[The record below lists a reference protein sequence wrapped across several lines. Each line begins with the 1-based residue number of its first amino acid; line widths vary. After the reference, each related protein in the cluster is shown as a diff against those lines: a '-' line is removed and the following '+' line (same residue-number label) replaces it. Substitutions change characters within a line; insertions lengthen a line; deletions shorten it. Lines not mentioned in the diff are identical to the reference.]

1 MNKSEDQ
8 LIQEAMLK
16 EMASDGQVPEAT
28 PLDSK
33 PEVEEAE
40 VVDQSTEA
48 EGSAEETTEAAT
60 EDEPAAE
67 EAVEEAEEEPSFA
80 GYKKSEIDAAFQKLD
95 RLQRALDNTNGTYGN
110 KLQKQQEVIA
120 ELQRQLEETKS
131 QSTKRAV
138 NFKGLKFEKLQSE
151 FPELAELLI
160 ADLEGA
166 QDVSPIPEQ
175 DEPAAKTA
183 VPDIEERLSKF
194 EEQLALKQAMA
205 ELSAAHPDW
214 KETAGFNVNDTGVI
228 QWNDMRFG
236 NWVATLP
243 HDAQKEVLNAADATV
258 ISGYLTQYKET
269 IAKPKKATS
278 NSNKAN
284 LDATVLPIT
293 KASTGKRV
301 LNEEEEMM
309 EAFRREMMSL
319 N

>member
-1 MNKSEDQ
+1 MSKSEDQ

-16 EMASDGQVPEAT
+16 EMASDGQAPEAT

-40 VVDQSTEA
+40 VVDQSTET
-48 EGSAEETTEAAT
+48 EDSAEETTEAAT
-60 EDEPAAE
+60 ADEPATE
-67 EAVEEAEEEPSFA
+67 EAEEPSFA

-120 ELQRQLEETKS
+120 ELQRQLEETRS

-160 ADLEGA
+160 ADLESA

-175 DEPAAKTA
+175 DETVAKTA

-194 EEQLALKQAMA
+194 EEQLALKQAMV

-214 KETAGFNVNDTGVI
+214 RETAGFNVNDTGVI

-293 KASTGKRV
+293 KTSTGKRV

-309 EAFRREMMSL
+309 EAFRREMMSM

>member
-1 MNKSEDQ
+1 MDKSEDQ

-16 EMASDGQVPEAT
+16 ELVSDDQAEEAT

-40 VVDQSTEA
+40 VVDQSTET
-48 EGSAEETTEAAT
+48 EDSAEETTEAAT
-60 EDEPAAE
+60 EDESAAE
-67 EAVEEAEEEPSFA
+67 EAEEPSFA
-80 GYKKSEIDAAFQKLD
+80 GYKKSEIDEAFQKLD

-120 ELQRQLEETKS
+120 ELQRQLEETRS

-160 ADLEGA
+160 ADLESA

-175 DEPAAKTA
+175 DEPVAKTA
-183 VPDIEERLSKF
+183 APDIEERLSKF
-194 EEQLALKQAMA
+194 EEQLALKQAMV

-214 KETAGFNVNDTGVI
+214 RETAGFNVNDTGVI

-284 LDATVLPIT
+284 LDATVLPVT
-293 KASTGKRV
+293 KTSTGKRV

-309 EAFRREMMSL
+309 EAFRREMMSM